1 VPIAGR
7 DLTSFVQ
14 NLLRERGENMIPA
27 EDSMTVAQR
36 IKEQYSY
43 VCPDIVKEFKKYDQ
57 EGDKY
62 FKKYE
67 GVHSVTGKVCCTRGG
82 LKNWL

>member
-1 VPIAGR
+1 
-7 DLTSFVQ
+7 
-14 NLLRERGENMIPA
+14 MIPA
-27 EDSMTVAQR
+27 EDSLTVAQR

-67 GVHSVTGKVCCTRGG
+67 GVHSVTGKVLFHFLELHRWEGQMDMYSKEEC
-82 LKNWL
+82 